1 AALKGSREIGFTIIS
16 MTLSLAAVFI
26 PILFMGGILGRL
38 LHEFAVTIATAVLV
52 SGFVSLTLTP
62 MLTSR
67 FVRSAHSRK
76 HNRIYDAS
84 ERFFDGILKLYDR
97 TLQIVLR
104 HRFAMLCFSFAV
116 LIATAFMFV
125 KIPKGFFPVEDT
137 GRISATTEAAQDIS
151 YDAMLQHQKEIAKII
166 ADDPNV
172 ADFMSAIGASGRT
185 PTANSGRLFMRLKP
199 RSERKLSAEQVIEE
213 LRPKLAKV
221 PGIQTYLQVP
231 PLIRIG
237 GKVTKG
243 LYQFSLQDT
252 DLNELYK
259 WSPILVDKLS
269 QLPGFEDVTSDLLIK
284 NPQITVEIDRNK
296 ASAVGVT
303 PEQIESA
310 LYDAYGQR
318 QISTIYTDVN
328 EYWVVM
334 EAEPKFQRDPAA
346 LAGLYIR
353 SFNGQLVPL
362 GAVAKLSRSIGP
374 MTITH
379 DGQLP
384 SVTISFNLAPGVSL
398 GTAVDEVQRV
408 QEELHM
414 PATISASFQGSAQ
427 VFQSSLKGLGLLL
440 VMAILV
446 IYIILGILYES
457 FIHPITI
464 LSGLPSAGFGALL
477 TLMIFGMDLNIYA
490 FVGLIMLV
498 GIVKKNAIMMI
509 DFALDAER
517 QGKSPRDAIYQGC
530 LLRFRPIMMTTA
542 AALMG
547 TLPIAIGLGAGGESR
562 RPLGLAVVGGL
573 IVSQLL
579 TLYSTPVIY
588 LYLESFLQWTRRHM
602 PHRRP
607 AGGESSA
614 PAPAVT

>member
-1 AALKGSREIGFTIIS
+1 
-16 MTLSLAAVFI
+16 
-26 PILFMGGILGRL
+26 
-38 LHEFAVTIATAVLV
+38 
-52 SGFVSLTLTP
+52 
-62 MLTSR
+62 
-67 FVRSAHSRK
+67 
-76 HNRIYDAS
+76 
-84 ERFFDGILKLYDR
+84 
-97 TLQIVLR
+97 
-104 HRFAMLCFSFAV
+104 
-116 LIATAFMFV
+116 
-125 KIPKGFFPVEDT
+125 
-137 GRISATTEAAQDIS
+137 
-151 YDAMLQHQKEIAKII
+151 
-166 ADDPNV
+166 
-172 ADFMSAIGASGRT
+172 
-185 PTANSGRLFMRLKP
+185 
-199 RSERKLSAEQVIEE
+199 
-213 LRPKLAKV
+213 LRPKLARV
-221 PGIQTYLQVP
+221 PGIQTYLQIP

-269 QLPGFEDVTSDLLIK
+269 QLPGFEDVTSDLLIE
-284 NPQITVEIDRNK
+284 NPQITVEIDRDK

-303 PEQIESA
+303 PDQIESA

-334 EAEPKFQRDPAA
+334 EAEPKFQRDPSA

-353 SFNGQLVPL
+353 SSNGQLVPL

-384 SVTISFNLAPGVSL
+384 SVTISFNLASGVSL
-398 GTAVDEVQRV
+398 GTAVDQVQQV

-517 QGKSPRDAIYQGC
+517 QGKTPHDSIYQGC

-588 LYLESFLQWTRRHM
+588 LYMESFLQWTRRHM

-607 AGGESSA
+607 ASGDNNSA
-614 PAPAVT
+614 APAVT